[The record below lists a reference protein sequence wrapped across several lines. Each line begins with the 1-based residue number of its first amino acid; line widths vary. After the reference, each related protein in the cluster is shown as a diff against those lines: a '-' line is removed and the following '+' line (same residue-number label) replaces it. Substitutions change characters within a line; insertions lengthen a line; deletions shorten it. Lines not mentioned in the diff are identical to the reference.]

1 MYFIFMGPC
10 IITYEFFNVTNEMQL
25 LETLLLILLYM
36 FRALFAH
43 HQELMETVRA
53 AYGDGMRYL
62 VLI

>member
-1 MYFIFMGPC
+1 
-10 IITYEFFNVTNEMQL
+10 L
-25 LETLLLILLYM
+25 KALLLILLYM

>member
-1 MYFIFMGPC
+1 
-10 IITYEFFNVTNEMQL
+10 
-25 LETLLLILLYM
+25 M

>member
-1 MYFIFMGPC
+1 
-10 IITYEFFNVTNEMQL
+10 MQL

-36 FRALFAH
+36 FQALFAH

-53 AYGDGMRYL
+53 AYGAGMRCL

>member
-1 MYFIFMGPC
+1 
-10 IITYEFFNVTNEMQL
+10 
-25 LETLLLILLYM
+25 M

-62 VLI
+62 VIYKKQIKYLTQKKPQVPTLKHK